1 MDINY
6 ETQGTVFNIQ
16 RYSIHD
22 GPGIR
27 TIVFLKGCPL
37 SCRWC
42 SNPESQTRAA
52 EMIFNQMD
60 CTGCG
65 RCVSACNIGAI
76 SMENPQRIDRSI
88 CTGCGKCQSACIYEA
103 LEQKGEQMTVAQVME
118 QLKKDSSYYRRSG
131 GGITLSGGEP
141 LVQSEFA
148 AQLLKACQ
156 AQGWH
161 TAVETTVFAPE
172 EAIRKVFP
180 YVDLA
185 LIDIKSTNDRQH
197 REYTGCSNEIILKN
211 AVLAAELTK
220 VTVRIPVIPGFNTDP
235 GDPAGEIRKICGYA
249 KSLNN
254 VDMIHLL
261 PYHTYG
267 ENKYQLTGRQYQ
279 MKGTGFL
286 SDREQEHLK
295 QVVEAEGFACMI
307 GG

>member
-6 ETQGTVFNIQ
+6 EAQGTVFNIQ

-42 SNPESQTRAA
+42 SNPESQKRSA
-52 EMIFNQMD
+52 EMVFNQMN
-60 CTGCG
+60 CVGCG
-65 RCVSACNIGAI
+65 RCVSACGIGAI
-76 SMENPQRIDRSI
+76 SMANPQRIDRNF
-88 CTGCGKCQSACIYEA
+88 CTGCGKCQSACLYDG
-103 LEQKGEQMTVAQVME
+103 LELKGELMTVAQVVE
-118 QLKKDSSYYRRSG
+118 QLKKDSSYYRRSD

-148 AQLLKACQ
+148 AQLLMACQ
-156 AQGWH
+156 TQGWH
-161 TAVETTVFAPE
+161 TAIETTVYAPE
-172 EAIRKVFP
+172 EALRRVLP

-185 LIDIKSTNDRQH
+185 LIDIKSTNNQRHQ
-197 REYTGCSNEIILKN
+197 EYTGCSNEIILKN
-211 AVLAAELTK
+211 AVLASQLTK
-220 VTVRIPVIPGFNTDP
+220 ATVRIPVIPGFNSDP
-235 GDPAGEIRKICGYA
+235 DNPAGEIREICRYA
-249 KSLNN
+249 KKLNQ
-254 VDMIHLL
+254 VDAIHLL
-261 PYHTYG
+261 PYHNYG

-286 SDREQEHLK
+286 GTEEQELLK
-295 QVVEAEGFACMI
+295 QVVEAEGFTCMI